1 MQIDRDEFLR
11 YLGWNGQENDDTF
24 LQKLDEAAKK
34 FLAAATPKSVVRR
47 FDLTKEFELAGTGFV
62 LQGQDIRNHLSG
74 CRQVYLMAAT
84 VGQGTE
90 KAVSLAQKKSAHE
103 ALLLDTAASCAIESY
118 CDDICED
125 LQRDCPTLL
134 TPRFSCGY
142 GDFPLEAQRE
152 ICAIL
157 RTDSQIG
164 LCCDESYLLT
174 PRKSVTALVGITDLP
189 RTQKSSRGCGS
200 KCASC
205 KHIGC
210 AFRKKEQS

>member
-1 MQIDRDEFLR
+1 M
-11 YLGWNGQENDDTF
+11 
-24 LQKLDEAAKK
+24 
-34 FLAAATPKSVVRR
+34 RR

-125 LQRDCPTLL
+125 LQERLPYPAYPPLFL
-134 TPRFSCGY
+134 RVRRFSAGSTA
-142 GDFPLEAQRE
+142 GD
-152 ICAIL
+152 L
-157 RTDSQIG
+157 RYPAHRFADRAV
-164 LCCDESYLLT
+164 L
-174 PRKSVTALVGITDLP
+174 
-189 RTQKSSRGCGS
+189 
-200 KCASC
+200 
-205 KHIGC
+205 
-210 AFRKKEQS
+210 

>member
-34 FLAAATPKSVVRR
+34 CLAAATPKSVVRR

-103 ALLLDTAASCAIESY
+103 ALLLDTAAGCAIVSY
-118 CDDICED
+118 CDAICED

-164 LCCDESYLLT
+164 LC
-174 PRKSVTALVGITDLP
+174 
-189 RTQKSSRGCGS
+189 
-200 KCASC
+200 
-205 KHIGC
+205 
-210 AFRKKEQS
+210 